1 MLKKDKLKEVME
13 LFKEEPLVLEI
24 GAKMI
29 KRIDATLDDQMKEID
44 D

>member
-24 GAKMI
+24 GSKMI

>member
-1 MLKKDKLKEVME
+1 MLKKDKIKEVME

-29 KRIDATLDDQMKEID
+29 KRIDATLDD
-44 D
+44 